1 MNRSIEANEGPISQ
15 PDRSVLRRRVWS
27 LLIAALVLAAALLF
41 GITGHIRQM
50 RAQEDFAAKMS
61 EISVEFI
68 RVHPSDKPVELILPA
83 NIEAVHQTTLFARA
97 TGYIA
102 NWTADIGDSVKEGQL
117 LAEIAAPDLDQE
129 LAQAQ
134 HQLQQ
139 AQANYEIARVTAV
152 RWEQLWQK
160 QVVSKEENDTD
171 QAAYNAAE
179 ATMNA
184 DKANVARLMALEAF
198 KNVTAPFD
206 GRVTARL
213 IDIGTLVSAGS
224 GSAGTTLY
232 QIAQTNPLN
241 IFVNVPQ
248 SNAPEIHE
256 GLAAKLLVNE
266 YPNRNFEA
274 RVTRT
279 AAALD
284 PASRTLNTELQIPND
299 DGALYSG
306 MYAYVKFTLSDGN
319 GPVILPANAFVFKT
333 EGPQA
338 ATLTKDGRI
347 HWQKIQVGRDF
358 GTEME
363 VLSGLENG
371 SAVVVNPTDDLTEG
385 LRVLARPAGGAE
397 KTSAPAGGKLHNDP
411 AGSPTPALEG
421 NPESSIKH
429 PNTT

>member
-27 LLIAALVLAAALLF
+27 LLIAVLVLAAALLF

-363 VLSGLENG
+363 VLSGLEDG

-397 KTSAPAGGKLHNDP
+397 KTSPPAGGKLHNDP

>member
-1 MNRSIEANEGPISQ
+1 
-15 PDRSVLRRRVWS
+15 
-27 LLIAALVLAAALLF
+27 
-41 GITGHIRQM
+41 M

-61 EISVEFI
+61 EVSVEFV
-68 RVHPSDKPVELILPA
+68 RVHQNDKPVELVLPA

-102 NWTADIGDSVKEGQL
+102 SWTADIGDSVKEGQL
-117 LAEIAAPDLDQE
+117 LAEIVAPDLDQE

-206 GRVTARL
+206 GRITARL

-248 SNAPEIHE
+248 SNAPDIHE
-256 GLAAKLLVNE
+256 GLAAKLLVEE

-274 RVTRT
+274 RVVRT

-299 DGALYSG
+299 DGALFAG
-306 MYAYVKFTLSDGN
+306 MYAHVKFTLSDGN
-319 GPVILPANAFVFKT
+319 GPVIIPANAFVFKT

-363 VLSGLENG
+363 VLSGLEDG
-371 SAVVVNPTDDLTEG
+371 AAVVVNPTDDLTEG

-397 KTSAPAGGKLHNDP
+397 KTSPPAGGAAT
-411 AGSPTPALEG
+411 AGS
-421 NPESSIKH
+421 K
-429 PNTT
+429 

>member
-1 MNRSIEANEGPISQ
+1 MNRSIEANERPISQ
-15 PDRSVLRRRVWS
+15 HDLPVRRRRVWS
-27 LLIAALVLAAALLF
+27 LLIAVLVLAVALLF

-61 EISVEFI
+61 EVSVEFI

-102 NWTADIGDSVKEGQL
+102 SWTADIGDSVKEGQL
-117 LAEIAAPDLDQE
+117 LAEIVAPDLDQE

-184 DKANVARLMALEAF
+184 DKANVARLVALEAF
-198 KNVTAPFD
+198 KKVTAPFD
-206 GRVTARL
+206 GRITARL

-224 GSAGTTLY
+224 GSVGTTLY

-248 SNAPEIHE
+248 SNAPDIRE

-266 YPNRNFEA
+266 YPNRDFEA

-279 AAALD
+279 AGALD

-299 DGALYSG
+299 DGALYAG
-306 MYAYVKFTLSDGN
+306 MYVYVKFTLSDGN
-319 GPVILPANAFVFKT
+319 GPMIIPANAFVFKT
-333 EGPQA
+333 EGPQV

-363 VLSGLENG
+363 VLSGLEDG
-371 SAVVVNPTDDLTEG
+371 AALVVNPTDDLTEG

-397 KTSAPAGGKLHNDP
+397 KTNPPAGG
-411 AGSPTPALEG
+411 AATGGS
-421 NPESSIKH
+421 K
-429 PNTT
+429 

>member
-1 MNRSIEANEGPISQ
+1 MW
-15 PDRSVLRRRVWS
+15 L
-27 LLIAALVLAAALLF
+27 LLIAVLVRPVALVF
-41 GITGHIRQM
+41 GIAGHIRQM

-61 EISVEFI
+61 EVSVEFV
-68 RVHPSDKPVELILPA
+68 RVHPNDKPVELVLPA

-102 NWTADIGDSVKEGQL
+102 RWLVDIGDTVTEGQL
-117 LAEIAAPDLDQE
+117 LAEIVAPDLDQE

-171 QAAYNAAE
+171 QAAYHAAE

-184 DKANVARLMALEAF
+184 DKANVERLMALEAF
-198 KNVTAPFD
+198 KNVTAPFA
-206 GRVTARL
+206 GRITARL

-248 SNAPEIHE
+248 SNAPDIHE

-299 DGALYSG
+299 DGALYAG

-319 GPVILPANAFVFKT
+319 GPIIIPANAFVFKT
-333 EGPQA
+333 EGSQV
-338 ATLTKDGRI
+338 ATLTKDDRI

-363 VLSGLENG
+363 VLSGLEDG
-371 SAVVVNPTDDLTEG
+371 ARRGREPDRRPDGGLASAGQTGGRHGKDK
-385 LRVLARPAGGAE
+385 PACGRQGAE
-397 KTSAPAGGKLHNDP
+397 PLNTSTPHEPSTRKQTVLVGGSTAGIGFAQSLH
-411 AGSPTPALEG
+411 
-421 NPESSIKH
+421 KK
-429 PNTT
+429 

>member
-1 MNRSIEANEGPISQ
+1 MNRSIEANEGPISP
-15 PDRSVLRRRVWS
+15 PDRSASPSARVAAVDRGACPGRCAPVRHHRPHPADARPGGLRRENVGG
-27 LLIAALVLAAALLF
+27 LG
-41 GITGHIRQM
+41 GIHPGPPERQ
-50 RAQEDFAAKMS
+50 AGGT
-61 EISVEFI
+61 
-68 RVHPSDKPVELILPA
+68 HPSQPISRPSIRRRCLRAP
-83 NIEAVHQTTLFARA
+83 RA
-97 TGYIA
+97 TSRAGL
-102 NWTADIGDSVKEGQL
+102 ADIGDSVTEGQL
-117 LAEIAAPDLDQE
+117 LAEIVAPDLDQE

-184 DKANVARLMALEAF
+184 DKANVARLVALEAF
-198 KNVTAPFD
+198 KNVTAPFA
-206 GRVTARL
+206 GRITARL

-248 SNAPEIHE
+248 SNAPDIHE

-266 YPNRNFEA
+266 YPNRDFEA

-299 DGALYSG
+299 DGALYAG
-306 MYAYVKFTLSDGN
+306 MYAYVKFTLSGGN
-319 GPVILPANAFVFKT
+319 GPIILPANAFVFKT
-333 EGPQA
+333 EGPQV

-347 HWQKIQVGRDF
+347 HWQKSRSAAILAPRWKCFPGWR
-358 GTEME
+358 TEPPW
-363 VLSGLENG
+363 S
-371 SAVVVNPTDDLTEG
+371 
-385 LRVLARPAGGAE
+385 
-397 KTSAPAGGKLHNDP
+397 
-411 AGSPTPALEG
+411 
-421 NPESSIKH
+421 
-429 PNTT
+429 

>member
-1 MNRSIEANEGPISQ
+1 MNRAIEKNDGPISLR
-15 PDRSVLRRRVWS
+15 DRSARRRRVWL
-27 LLIAALVLAAALLF
+27 LLIAVLVTATALAF
-41 GITGHIRQM
+41 GILSRVRQM

-61 EISVEFI
+61 KVSVEFV
-68 RVHPSDKPVELILPA
+68 RVHRNDKPIELVLPA

-102 NWTADIGDSVKEGQL
+102 RWLVDIGDTVAEGQL

-134 HQLQQ
+134 HELQQ
-139 AQANYEIARVTAV
+139 AQANYEIARLTAV

-171 QAAYNAAE
+171 QAAYRAAE

-198 KNVTAPFD
+198 KNVTAPFA
-206 GRVTARL
+206 GRITARQ
-213 IDIGTLVSAGS
+213 IDVGTLVSAGS

-232 QIAQTNPLN
+232 EIAQTNPLN
-241 IFVNVPQ
+241 IFANVPQ
-248 SNAPEIHE
+248 SNAPDIHE
-256 GLAAKLLVNE
+256 GLAAKLLVEE
-266 YPNRNFEA
+266 YPNRDFEA
-274 RVTRT
+274 TVIRT

-299 DGALYSG
+299 DGALYAG
-306 MYAYVKFTLSDGN
+306 MYAHVKFTLSDGN
-319 GPVILPANAFVFKT
+319 GPIIIPADAFVFKT
-333 EGPQA
+333 EGPQV
-338 ATLTKDGRI
+338 ATLTKDDRI

-363 VLSGLENG
+363 VLSGLEDG

-385 LRVLARPAGGAE
+385 LRVLARPLDGA
-397 KTSAPAGGKLHNDP
+397 KGTRPPPGDKLPSVPAPTSAIEKD
-411 AGSPTPALEG
+411 SEK
-421 NPESSIKH
+421 SQ
-429 PNTT
+429 

>member
-1 MNRSIEANEGPISQ
+1 MNRSIEANEGPIS
-15 PDRSVLRRRVWS
+15 PPARSAHRRRVWL
-27 LLIAALVLAAALLF
+27 LLIAVLVLAVALLF

-61 EISVEFI
+61 EVSVEFI

-102 NWTADIGDSVKEGQL
+102 SWTADIGDSVKEGQL
-117 LAEIAAPDLDQE
+117 LAEIVAPDLDQE

-198 KNVTAPFD
+198 KNVTAPFA
-206 GRVTARL
+206 GRITARL

-248 SNAPEIHE
+248 SNAPDIHE
-256 GLAAKLLVNE
+256 GLAAKLLVEE

-274 RVTRT
+274 RVVRT

-284 PASRTLNTELQIPND
+284 PASRTLNTELQISND
-299 DGALYSG
+299 DGALFAG
-306 MYAYVKFTLSDGN
+306 MYAHVKFTLSGGN

-333 EGPQA
+333 EGPQS

-363 VLSGLENG
+363 VLSGLEDG
-371 SAVVVNPTDDLTEG
+371 AAVVVNPTDDLTEG
-385 LRVLARPAGGAE
+385 LQVLARPAGGAE
-397 KTSAPAGGKLHNDP
+397 KTSPPAGGAAT
-411 AGSPTPALEG
+411 AGS
-421 NPESSIKH
+421 K
-429 PNTT
+429 

>member
-1 MNRSIEANEGPISQ
+1 MKRSIEANEEPISP
-15 PDRSVLRRRVWS
+15 PDRSARRRRVWL
-27 LLIAALVLAAALLF
+27 LLIAVLVLATALAF
-41 GITGHIRQM
+41 GIASHVRQM

-61 EISVEFI
+61 EVSVEFV
-68 RVHPSDKPVELILPA
+68 RVHQNDKPVELVLPA

-102 NWTADIGDSVKEGQL
+102 RWLVDIGDTVTEGQL
-117 LAEIAAPDLDQE
+117 LAEIVAPDLDQE

-139 AQANYEIARVTAV
+139 ARANYEIAQLTAV

-171 QAAYNAAE
+171 QAAYRAAE

-184 DKANVARLMALEAF
+184 DQANVERLMALEAF
-198 KNVTAPFD
+198 KNVTAPFA
-206 GRVTARL
+206 GRITARL

-248 SNAPEIHE
+248 SNAPDIHD

-299 DGALYSG
+299 DGALYAG

-319 GPVILPANAFVFKT
+319 GPIIIPANAFVFKT
-333 EGPQA
+333 EGPQV
-338 ATLTKDGRI
+338 ATLTKDDRI

-363 VLSGLENG
+363 VLSGLEDG

-385 LRVLARPAGGAE
+385 LRVLARPVGGAE
-397 KTSAPAGGKLHNDP
+397 KTSPPAEGKPHSVP
-411 AGSPTPALEG
+411 GRSSGSG
-421 NPESSIKH
+421 S
-429 PNTT
+429 

>member
-1 MNRSIEANEGPISQ
+1 MNRSIEAKEGPISQ

-27 LLIAALVLAAALLF
+27 LLIAALVRAAALLF

-363 VLSGLENG
+363 VLSGLEDG

-397 KTSAPAGGKLHNDP
+397 KTSPPAAGNLHSDP
-411 AGSPTPALEG
+411 ARSPTPALEG

>member
-27 LLIAALVLAAALLF
+27 LLIAVLVLAAALLF

-102 NWTADIGDSVKEGQL
+102 SWTADIGDSVKEGQL

-299 DGALYSG
+299 DGALYAG

-363 VLSGLENG
+363 VLSGLEDG

-397 KTSAPAGGKLHNDP
+397 KTSPPAGGKLHSDP

>member
-27 LLIAALVLAAALLF
+27 LLIAVLVLAAALLF

-206 GRVTARL
+206 GRITARL

-397 KTSAPAGGKLHNDP
+397 KTSPPAAGNPHSDP
-411 AGSPTPALEG
+411 ARPPTPAPEG

>member
-27 LLIAALVLAAALLF
+27 LLITVLVLAAALLF

-61 EISVEFI
+61 EVSVEFI

-171 QAAYNAAE
+171 QAAYNAAG

-206 GRVTARL
+206 GRITARL

-248 SNAPEIHE
+248 SNAPDIHD
-256 GLAAKLLVNE
+256 GLAAKLLVEE

-274 RVTRT
+274 KVVRT

-284 PASRTLNTELQIPND
+284 PASRTLNTELQISND
-299 DGALYSG
+299 DGALFAG
-306 MYAYVKFTLSDGN
+306 MYAHVKFTLSGGN

-363 VLSGLENG
+363 VLSGLEDG
-371 SAVVVNPTDDLTEG
+371 AAVVVNPTDDLTEG
-385 LRVLARPAGGAE
+385 LQVLARPAGGAE
-397 KTSAPAGGKLHNDP
+397 KTSPPAGGAAT
-411 AGSPTPALEG
+411 AGS
-421 NPESSIKH
+421 K
-429 PNTT
+429 

>member
-27 LLIAALVLAAALLF
+27 LLIAVLVLAAALLF

-363 VLSGLENG
+363 VLSGLEDG

-397 KTSAPAGGKLHNDP
+397 KTSPPAAGNLHSDP
-411 AGSPTPALEG
+411 ARSPTPALEG

-429 PNTT
+429 PSTT

>member
-1 MNRSIEANEGPISQ
+1 MKRSIEANEEPISP
-15 PDRSVLRRRVWS
+15 PDRSARRRRVW
-27 LLIAALVLAAALLF
+27 LLLVAVLVLATALAF
-41 GITGHIRQM
+41 GIASHVRQM

-61 EISVEFI
+61 EVSVEFV
-68 RVHPSDKPVELILPA
+68 RVHQNDKPVELVLPA

-102 NWTADIGDSVKEGQL
+102 RWLVDIGDTVTEGQL
-117 LAEIAAPDLDQE
+117 LAEIVAPDLDQE

-139 AQANYEIARVTAV
+139 ARANYEIAQLTAV

-171 QAAYNAAE
+171 QAAYRAAE

-184 DKANVARLMALEAF
+184 DQANVARLMALEAF
-198 KNVTAPFD
+198 KNVTAPFA
-206 GRVTARL
+206 GRITARL

-248 SNAPEIHE
+248 SNAPDIRE

-274 RVTRT
+274 KVTRT

-299 DGALYSG
+299 DGALYAG

-319 GPVILPANAFVFKT
+319 GPIIIPANTFVFKT
-333 EGPQA
+333 EGPQV
-338 ATLTKDGRI
+338 ATLTKDDRI

-363 VLSGLENG
+363 VLSGLEDG
-371 SAVVVNPTDDLTEG
+371 AALVVNPTDDLTEG
-385 LRVLARPAGGAE
+385 LRVLARPVGGAE
-397 KTSAPAGGKLHNDP
+397 KTSPPAGGAATGASK
-411 AGSPTPALEG
+411 
-421 NPESSIKH
+421 
-429 PNTT
+429 

>member
-363 VLSGLENG
+363 VLSGLEDG

-397 KTSAPAGGKLHNDP
+397 KTSPPAGGKLHNDP

>member
-1 MNRSIEANEGPISQ
+1 MNRSIEANEEPISQ

-27 LLIAALVLAAALLF
+27 LLIAVLVLAAALLF

-363 VLSGLENG
+363 VLSGLEDG

-397 KTSAPAGGKLHNDP
+397 KTSPPAAGNLHSDP
-411 AGSPTPALEG
+411 ARSPTPALEG

>member
-1 MNRSIEANEGPISQ
+1 MNGSIEANGEPIAL
-15 PDRSVLRRRVWS
+15 PNRSSRRRRLWL
-27 LLIAALVLAAALLF
+27 LLIAVLVTASALVLGTVNHL
-41 GITGHIRQM
+41 RQM

-61 EISVEFI
+61 EISVEFV
-68 RVHPSDKPVELILPA
+68 RVHRDDKPVELVLPA

-102 NWTADIGDSVKEGQL
+102 RWLVDIGDSVTEGQL
-117 LAEIAAPDLDQE
+117 LAEIVAPDLDQE

-171 QAAYNAAE
+171 QAAYYAAE
-179 ATMNA
+179 ATVNA
-184 DKANVARLMALEAF
+184 DKANVERLVALETF
-198 KNVTAPFD
+198 KNVTAPFA
-206 GRVTARL
+206 GRITARL

-248 SNAPEIHE
+248 SNAPDIHE

-266 YPNRNFEA
+266 YPNRDFEA
-274 RVTRT
+274 KVTRT

-299 DGALYSG
+299 DGALYAG
-306 MYAYVKFTLSDGN
+306 MYAYVKFTLSGGN
-319 GPVILPANAFVFKT
+319 GPIIIPANAFVFETK
-333 EGPQA
+333 GSQV
-338 ATLTKDGRI
+338 ATLTKDDRI

-363 VLSGLENG
+363 VLSGLEDG

-385 LRVLARPAGGAE
+385 LQVQARPATGSD
-397 KTSAPAGGKLHNDP
+397 KTSSPGNEKKSAP
-411 AGSPTPALEG
+411 SPTPTA
-421 NPESSIKH
+421 KR
-429 PNTT
+429 